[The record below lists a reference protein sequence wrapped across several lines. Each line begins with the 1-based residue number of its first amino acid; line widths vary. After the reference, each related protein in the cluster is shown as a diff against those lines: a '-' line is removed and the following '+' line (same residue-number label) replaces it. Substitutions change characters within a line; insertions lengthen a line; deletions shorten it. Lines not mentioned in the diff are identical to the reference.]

1 MRTAGEIL
9 DGLARELFEEGAE
22 PLTIDAIEQR
32 QREFATA
39 AWNAGAG
46 SPQHVFGREIADYL
60 RGLAQAVRL
69 AAFRL

>member
-9 DGLARELFEEGAE
+9 DGLARELFEDGTDV
-22 PLTIDAIEQR
+22 LTIDAIERR

-46 SPQHVFGREIADYL
+46 TPQHVFGREVAAYL
-60 RGLAQAVRL
+60 RGVAQALRVS
-69 AAFRL
+69 AFRL